1 MGPGMGIF
9 TETLVEVLADDLAEV
24 RPIGIGQDLLDY
36 DEQAELEKLG
46 RALAGTGG
54 DLER

>member
-1 MGPGMGIF
+1 MGIF

-24 RPIGIGQDLLDY
+24 RPIGIGQDLLNY

-46 RALAGTGG
+46 RALAGSGG